1 MTPTQHGH
9 RSPARRPRSLHWTL
23 RVTPAEPATPWVGGC
38 CQACDGGCPAPAQV
52 HARMPPRRGRR

>member
-1 MTPTQHGH
+1 MSSPPRTSRARS
-9 RSPARRPRSLHWTL
+9 RSPRTLQWSL

-52 HARMPPRRGRR
+52 HARMPPRRARH